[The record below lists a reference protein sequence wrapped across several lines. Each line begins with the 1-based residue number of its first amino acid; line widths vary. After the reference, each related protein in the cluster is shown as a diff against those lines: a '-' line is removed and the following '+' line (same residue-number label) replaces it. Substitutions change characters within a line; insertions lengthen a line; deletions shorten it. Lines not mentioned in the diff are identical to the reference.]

1 MSLPVIVI
9 GAGGHAK
16 VLIDSLL
23 RSSATIRG
31 IVDPAPELK
40 GKELLDVAI
49 LGGDEI
55 IDAYRP
61 TEILLVN
68 GLGSVGI
75 PAKRREIYDTFK
87 DKGYSFASVV
97 HPSAIIAMDVVISEG
112 AQIMAGAIIQAGSRI
127 GCNAIINTRASV
139 DHDCSIGDH
148 VHIAPGVTLSGG
160 VTIGGGSHVGTGAT
174 LIQGVSIGR
183 SCLVAAGAVVIK
195 NIVDG
200 GMVRGIPA
208 REFV

>member
-23 RSSATIRG
+23 RSSVTITG
-31 IVDPAPELK
+31 IVDPSPELK
-40 GKELLDVAI
+40 GKELLGVAI

-55 IDAYRP
+55 VDTYRP

-87 DKGYSFASVV
+87 AKGYSFAPVV
-97 HPSAIIAMDVVISEG
+97 HPSAIIATDVVISEG
-112 AQIMAGAIIQAGSRI
+112 AQIMAGAVIQPGSCI
-127 GCNAIINTRASV
+127 GSNAIINTRASV
-139 DHDCSIGDH
+139 DHDCTIGDH
-148 VHIAPGVTLSGG
+148 VHVAPGVTVSGG
-160 VTIGGGSHVGTGAT
+160 VSIGDGSHVGTGVT
-174 LIQGVSIGR
+174 LIQGVSLGR

-200 GMVRGIPA
+200 GMVRGVPA